1 MSTVTE
7 KSELIQLYLNNY
19 TESDRLGFCKIAQN
33 KYKFQNYKLSD
44 NNVQEEDY
52 IVDKDSNTGVY
63 INSAIE
69 KQECSKELFRVIL
82 NNLTLDQ
89 LYYIGY

>member
-33 KYKFQNYKLSD
+33 KYKFQ
-44 NNVQEEDY
+44 
-52 IVDKDSNTGVY
+52 IVFY
-63 INSAIE
+63 
-69 KQECSKELFRVIL
+69 
-82 NNLTLDQ
+82 
-89 LYYIGY
+89 